1 MGCYISS
8 NDNRFYAAIEED
20 FGVAASVTEVNRVP
34 AVSLKLRQEAVTPRR
49 LDKTGG
55 RTFVGLP
62 SGFRKHTTFELTTLM
77 VGWADQTVE
86 PPHGALFQAA
96 LGGAP
101 VTWAGAAV
109 ASMTG
114 SQITFA
120 GPHGLTADQAV
131 SHAGEIRFVLT
142 VVDPHT
148 VVINAPFA
156 EEPAGGALL
165 GPTVTYLP
173 ADKMPSLTVFDF
185 WDPSDSIHRILT
197 GAGVDQMELSVNGDY
212 HQFLFTGAGREIVD
226 NASFEQGQAGLLS
239 FPAEPPVAGWSY
251 SVVPG
256 NLGQI
261 WFGAEAK
268 QFLSVLEARIKVDNN
283 LEMRDREFGA
293 ETPRCLV
300 PGMRSVTADFRLYAN
315 TRAETVALYQASRQR
330 SPITMMLQLGQ
341 SAGHL
346 CGVLLKAIVPELPEF
361 DDGETRLQW
370 RFRNCKAQGT
380 ANDEC
385 VIAFG

>member
-1 MGCYISS
+1 
-8 NDNRFYAAIEED
+8 
-20 FGVAASVTEVNRVP
+20 
-34 AVSLKLRQEAVTPRR
+34 
-49 LDKTGG
+49 
-55 RTFVGLP
+55 
-62 SGFRKHTTFELTTLM
+62 
-77 VGWADQTVE
+77 
-86 PPHGALFQAA
+86 
-96 LGGAP
+96 
-101 VTWAGAAV
+101 
-109 ASMTG
+109 
-114 SQITFA
+114 
-120 GPHGLTADQAV
+120 
-131 SHAGEIRFVLT
+131 
-142 VVDPHT
+142 
-148 VVINAPFA
+148 
-156 EEPAGGALL
+156 
-165 GPTVTYLP
+165 
-173 ADKMPSLTVFDF
+173 MPSLTVFDF
-185 WDPSDSIHRILT
+185 WDPSDSIHRNLT
-197 GAGVDQMELSVNGDY
+197 GASVDQMELSVNGDY